1 MNVLRPL
8 FLFIALIVITMV
20 VAIISGCGSYRN
32 KTGQNASITP
42 KDRLDEYAT
51 SRDRIVSAD
60 AGKAAAHYDNGQKAM
75 KDGRLSEAV
84 HEFTAARNEQP
95 QEGKYVDALKTAQ
108 AVSGLTRDGANLS
121 VGESRL
127 VRQQSPVSGEAKE
140 IYSGSADSLSVIIP
154 GDKSTGSAVIAAQ
167 PPSPLLARDLG
178 KGADNEKLGHAPI
191 RHEDDRPLP
200 EDLATLRENPF
211 IRTADAGGDAST
223 FAADVDSASYNVVRS
238 YLTEQQRVPHPSEV
252 RIEEMINRFAYQY
265 PTPTAEDQHPFRIN
279 AEVVACPWR
288 RDHQIVRIGIAGET
302 LGRRQ
307 RPPANLVFLIDVSG
321 SMSPENR
328 LPLLKSSL
336 SLLVN
341 QLDERDRVAIVTY
354 AGEAGIA
361 LDATAGDQ
369 HRTIRRVIDRLG
381 AGGSTHGSAGIRE
394 AYRMARL
401 MQTRGSETRVILA
414 TDGDFNVGTTNH
426 EELINLVRR
435 EAEAGVY
442 LTALGFG
449 MGGGGDARLQQ
460 IADKGNGFHAF
471 IDRADEAKRLFV
483 TQLPSSLVTIAQDVK
498 IQVFFNP
505 AEVASWRLIGYENR
519 QLRREDFNNDRI
531 DAGEIGAGH
540 TMTALYEIVPAS
552 VHTEAN
558 DPNPF
563 IANPRNERVAPT
575 PFAGDTLLQVRLRY
589 QPPGGG
595 TSVLMEQTVHGRD
608 WRRTPSADTSF
619 AMGVAGFGMLLRGS
633 HEAGSCSWELVS
645 DLVRAGSNDDE
656 ARQEVQALIQAARR
670 IDR

>member
-1 MNVLRPL
+1 MNVFRPL
-8 FLFIALIVITMV
+8 FFFIALIVITMV
-20 VAIISGCGSYRN
+20 AAIITGCGSRPTTRN
-32 KTGQNASITP
+32 GPSTSIP
-42 KDRLDEYAT
+42 KEYLEEYERSRAQPVAGLDRNG
-51 SRDRIVSAD
+51 AD
-60 AGKAAAHYDNGQKAM
+60 
-75 KDGRLSEAV
+75 
-84 HEFTAARNEQP
+84 
-95 QEGKYVDALKTAQ
+95 
-108 AVSGLTRDGANLS
+108 LS
-121 VGESRL
+121 VGRNIL
-127 VRQQSPVSGEAKE
+127 NKE
-140 IYSGSADSLSVIIP
+140 QAIHTEMAADAQAAPRERFDGIIP
-154 GDKSTGSAVIAAQ
+154 ENKPTAGAVISTQ

-178 KGADNEKLGHAPI
+178 KGADNEKLGTASR
-191 RHEDDRPLP
+191 RHDDDRPLP
-200 EDLATLRENPF
+200 DDLVTLRENPF

-238 YLTEQQRVPHPSEV
+238 CLTEQHRVPQPAEV

-369 HRTIRRVIDRLG
+369 HRAIRRVIDRLG
-381 AGGSTHGSAGIRE
+381 AGGSTHGSAGIKE

-426 EELINLVRR
+426 EELVNLVRR

-460 IADKGNGFHAF
+460 LADKGNGFHAF

-505 AEVASWRLIGYENR
+505 AEVASWRLIGYEKR

-552 VHTEAN
+552 VHAEAT

-563 IANPRNERVAPT
+563 IANQRNERVAPT

-633 HEAGSCSWELVS
+633 HEAGSCSWDLVS
-645 DLVRAGSNDDE
+645 DLVRVGSNDDE
-656 ARQEVQALIQAARR
+656 ARQEVQELIQAARR